1 MKSDNDKISNKE
13 REIDEFL
20 SKFEAL
26 DSDDTSQASANVGD
40 ASSDKGSK
48 RNKKNKS
55 KTKGSK
61 NHRGS
66 FLARLIKG
74 NGEPLKDR
82 LFLKENPYYNKS
94 LGASVVING
103 KKVKNTPKV
112 ISKGKIAKDLIILF
126 AILFV
131 IAILYTFVVI
141 STAPKI
147 DPENIYD
154 SVAQSSVIYDDQDKK
169 VSTVFYNQD
178 RQLISL

>member
-66 FLARLIKG
+66 FLARLI
-74 NGEPLKDR
+74 
-82 LFLKENPYYNKS
+82 S
-94 LGASVVING
+94 
-103 KKVKNTPKV
+103 
-112 ISKGKIAKDLIILF
+112 
-126 AILFV
+126 
-131 IAILYTFVVI
+131 
-141 STAPKI
+141 
-147 DPENIYD
+147 
-154 SVAQSSVIYDDQDKK
+154 
-169 VSTVFYNQD
+169 
-178 RQLISL
+178 

>member
-26 DSDDTSQASANVGD
+26 DSMIHHRHLLMSEIHRLIKAD
-40 ASSDKGSK
+40 K

-103 KKVKNTPKV
+103 KK
-112 ISKGKIAKDLIILF
+112 
-126 AILFV
+126 
-131 IAILYTFVVI
+131 
-141 STAPKI
+141 
-147 DPENIYD
+147 
-154 SVAQSSVIYDDQDKK
+154 
-169 VSTVFYNQD
+169 
-178 RQLISL
+178 